1 MIHLLYTPPFAMRHD
16 RSRRKPTNQIVKPEN
31 EKQSWEI
38 LSIQINKAK
47 GSADT
52 GASDH
57 IERKT
62 IPKNADPTRT
72 HLNRELVE
80 FPDGVSDR
88 TEAISH
94 RIRTTG
100 ISPDQVLAIRIVL
113 SGTHE
118 DMMKRHDEGRLDEWC
133 DDNLQWL
140 RHTFGK
146 GNTVSAVL
154 HMDEHT
160 PHIHATVVPIVTEE
174 HRKAKKKQTEDKRSY
189 RKKSDT
195 VRLCAD
201 DVLTREKLV
210 AYHDSYA
217 KAMAKYGLQRGVRG
231 SEARHTT
238 AQYYRDLK
246 RQTGKLEANVQQ
258 LQTEQRQAEQQLN
271 EVKQEIKS
279 EKLEAA
285 KTEAKTALVA
295 KVGSLLGSGKLKEL
309 EADNHALQSKVTAR
323 DESIELLQQ
332 QIQRQQEEH
341 HRQLMEMQ
349 AKHRREMVDKE
360 AEHQKKVS
368 FLKSIISKAQTWF
381 PLFQE
386 LVHMEKFCL
395 KVGFNERQT
404 ATLISGKPLFYEGEL
419 YSEEHKR
426 KFKTERAGFQVVKG
440 PSDKSKLVL
449 AINGQLIGEWFKEQ
463 FNRLFSSIRRTVEP
477 YRKDKGMGL

>member
-1 MIHLLYTPPFAMRHD
+1 MGYI
-16 RSRRKPTNQIVKPEN
+16 
-31 EKQSWEI
+31 
-38 LSIQINKAK
+38 SIQINKAK

-62 IPKNADPTRT
+62 MPKNADPTRT

-80 FPDGVSDR
+80 FPDGVADR

-94 RIRTTG
+94 RIRTAG
-100 ISPDQVLAIRIVL
+100 IKRKITPDQVRAIHIVL

-118 DMMKRHDEGRLDEWC
+118 DMIRVQDEGRLNEWC

-140 RHTFGK
+140 YRTFGK
-146 GNTVSAVL
+146 ENTVSAVL

-160 PHIHATVVPIVTEE
+160 PHIHATVVPIVTGER
-174 HRKAKKKQTEDKRSY
+174 RKARKKQAEGKRTY
-189 RKKSDT
+189 RKKANA

-201 DVLTREKLV
+201 DLLTRERLV

-238 AQYYRDLK
+238 TAQYYRDLK
-246 RQTGKLEANVQQ
+246 RQTGELEANVQQ
-258 LQTEQRQAEQQLN
+258 LQTEQRQAERQLD
-271 EVKQEIKS
+271 EVRKEIKS
-279 EKLEAA
+279 EKLETA

-309 EADNHALQSKVTAR
+309 EADNRTLQGEVAAR
-323 DESIELLQQ
+323 DESIELLQRQ
-332 QIQRQQEEH
+332 MQRQQENH
-341 HRQLMEMQ
+341 QRQLMELQ
-349 AKHRREMVDKE
+349 VKHRRELSDKE
-360 AEHQKKVS
+360 AEQQKKVS
-368 FLKSIISKAQTWF
+368 FLKSIIQKAQKWF

-386 LVHMEKFCL
+386 LVYMEKFCL

-404 ATLISGKPLFYEGEL
+404 ATLISGKPLEYGGEL
-419 YSEEHKR
+419 YSEEHRR
-426 KFKTERAGFQVVKG
+426 KFTTERADFKVVKD
-440 PSDKSKLVL
+440 PADKDKLVL
-449 AINGQLIGEWFKEQ
+449 SINRKPIGEWFKEQ
-463 FNRLFSSIRRTVEP
+463 FEKLQQAIRRP
-477 YRKDKGMGL
+477 MPHLKKGGGMKL

>member
-1 MIHLLYTPPFAMRHD
+1 MGYI
-16 RSRRKPTNQIVKPEN
+16 
-31 EKQSWEI
+31 
-38 LSIQINKAK
+38 SIQINKAK

-62 IPKNADPTRT
+62 MPKNADPTRT

-80 FPDGVSDR
+80 FPDGVADR

-94 RIRTTG
+94 RIRTAG
-100 ISPDQVLAIRIVL
+100 IKRKITPDQVRAIRTVL

-118 DMMKRHDEGRLDEWC
+118 DMIRVQDEGRLNEWC

-140 RHTFGK
+140 HRTFGK
-146 GNTVSAVL
+146 ENTVSAVL

-160 PHIHATVVPIVTEE
+160 PHIHATVVPIVTGER
-174 HRKAKKKQTEDKRSY
+174 RKARKKQAEGKRTY
-189 RKKSDT
+189 RKKANA

-201 DVLTREKLV
+201 DLLTRERLV

-231 SEARHTT
+231 SEARHITT

-246 RQTGKLEANVQQ
+246 RQTGELEANVQQ
-258 LQTEQRQAEQQLN
+258 LQTEQRQAERQLD
-271 EVKQEIKS
+271 EVRKEIKS
-279 EKLEAA
+279 EKLETA

-309 EADNHALQSKVTAR
+309 EADNRTLQGEVAAR
-323 DESIELLQQ
+323 DESIELLQRQ
-332 QIQRQQEEH
+332 MQRQQENH
-341 HRQLMEMQ
+341 QRQLMELQ
-349 AKHRREMVDKE
+349 VKHRRELSDKE
-360 AEHQKKVS
+360 AEQQKKVS
-368 FLKSIISKAQTWF
+368 FLKSIIQKAQKWF

-386 LVHMEKFCL
+386 LVYMEKFCL

-426 KFKTERAGFQVVKG
+426 KFTTERAGFQVVKD
-440 PSDKSKLVL
+440 PTNRSKLAL

-463 FNRLFSSIRRTVEP
+463 FDRLFSSVKRTVEP
-477 YRKDKGMGL
+477 LRRGKGVGL